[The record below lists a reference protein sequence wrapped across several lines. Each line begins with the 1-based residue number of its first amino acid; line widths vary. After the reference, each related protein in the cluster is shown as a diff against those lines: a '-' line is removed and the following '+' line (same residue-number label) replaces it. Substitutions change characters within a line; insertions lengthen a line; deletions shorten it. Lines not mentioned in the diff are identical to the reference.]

1 MSPLVRKRPVE
12 IHPENDQNPQRQLD
26 ALTSAGCTRIFVEKA
41 FGAQCG
47 RPKLRAALDYTRRLS
62 ENSGGEP
69 AGAIFPQG
77 TELLRA
83 PLPRPAVV
91 DVAVVKAGRQIPV
104 EEKDCGAAIRGSAVR
119 RGGGIEATA
128 SNRT

>member
-47 RPKLRAALDYTRRLS
+47 RPKLRAALDYTRAGDTLVVWKLDRLARS
-62 ENSGGEP
+62 TKPVIE
-69 AGAIFPQG
+69 
-77 TELLRA
+77 T
-83 PLPRPAVV
+83 
-91 DVAVVKAGRQIPV
+91 VKALEQREVGASTLNRHLPGGRS
-104 EEKDCGAAIRGSAVR
+104 AAVGEQQS
-119 RGGGIEATA
+119 
-128 SNRT
+128 